1 MAKERRSLNGKV
13 VAITGGARGIGK
25 ATAEALARRGARL
38 ALGDVDLA
46 TAEETAAGLGGGSV
60 ALALDVSDRGS
71 FERFLDEAERQLGT
85 VDVVI
90 NNAGIMPVTPFVEE
104 SEDSYRRQIEIN
116 LIGVINGTQLALRRM
131 LPRNSGH
138 IVNIASQAGKTG
150 VPGIAT
156 YSATKHAVVGLS
168 EAVRAEIRGRDIE
181 VSCVMPTIVNTELT
195 EGVVDQRFVKPVE
208 AVDVAAAIAEAL
220 EVPRFD
226 VYVPKSNGAL
236 LRGAYLM
243 PRSAAEWIGRTMG
256 TDKLMTQIDH
266 GARSAYETRVTQSG
280 GDGAAAEQDAP
291 ATEPATASTETAPT
305 AETEPAAETQP
316 AAEDH
321 AAH

>member
-25 ATAEALARRGARL
+25 ATAEALARRGARV
-38 ALGDVDLA
+38 AIGDVDLA
-46 TAEETAAGLGGGSV
+46 TAEQTAAGLGGGSI
-60 ALALDVSDRGS
+60 ALGLDVSDRRS
-71 FERFLDEAERQLGT
+71 FEHFLDEAERQLGT

-90 NNAGIMPVTPFVEE
+90 NNAGIMPVTSFARE
-104 SEDSYRRQIEIN
+104 SEDSFRRQIEIN

-168 EAVRAEIRGRDIE
+168 ESVRGEIRGRDIE
-181 VSCVMPTIVNTELT
+181 LSCVMPTIVNTELT
-195 EGVVDQRFVKPVE
+195 SGVVDQRFVKPIE
-208 AVDVAAAIAEAL
+208 AVDVANAIVDAL

-243 PRSAAEWIGRTMG
+243 PRAAAEWIGRTMG
-256 TDKLMTQIDH
+256 TDKLMTEVDH
-266 GARSAYETRVTQSG
+266 GARAAYEDRAAHSG
-280 GDGAAAEQDAP
+280 GAHAP
-291 ATEPATASTETAPT
+291 ADEGA
-305 AETEPAAETQP
+305 P